1 MGAIFTVSPAIQS
14 ADWSLALGDIGAV
27 VQGPDDVAQCIVI
40 IFNTPKG
47 SDPLRP
53 TFASDLWKY
62 VDRPINRTIPAIVRE
77 ATDAI
82 TLWEPRISLI
92 SLTPTAILDGSSQ
105 NGAKLQIDLV
115 YKLKLTGAQGRVVA
129 PVFGK
134 LAKVPFGVGV

>member
-1 MGAIFTVSPAIQS
+1 MGAIFTPSPAIQS
-14 ADWSLALGDIGAV
+14 ADWSLMLGNIGAV
-27 VQGPDDVAQCIVI
+27 VQGPDDVAQCVFI

-62 VDRPINRTIPAIVRE
+62 VDRPIDRATPAIVRE

-82 TLWEPRISLI
+82 TLWEPRIVLV
-92 SLTPTAILDGSSQ
+92 SLTPTVILDGSSQ
-105 NGAKLQIDLV
+105 TGAKLQIDVV
-115 YKLKLTGAQGRVVA
+115 YKLKLTGNVGRVVA

-134 LAKVPFGVGV
+134 IARFPLGSGV